1 MEKRV
6 GLMFRWPGC
15 KGFLSVV
22 WLCGWVGQRKGMNEG
37 GEKQES
43 RRLVGN
49 VAWWDASRIHRGE
62 ERRKRRKGGKEKRRK
77 KEEECRSWLCSN
89 SKEHSRRT
97 LSPLFLLSFLRLF
110 VFLSFSILRNGGSA
124 ARRKIQQATGSR
136 VMGMKNAFSSSFLLL
151 SSTVSSPF
159 WFLFSST
166 SLRVFFSPPSP
177 PSCRLDADGITAKM
191 IPRDFEA
198 PLFDELLMPVLCT
211 VERRTY
217 LCYRKKNFME
227 VKSRAFDSQLLYQWK
242 SFPSGLQHT
251 ILGSYLPIEIL
262 NRFSDRAPDI

>member
-1 MEKRV
+1 M
-6 GLMFRWPGC
+6 
-15 KGFLSVV
+15 
-22 WLCGWVGQRKGMNEG
+22 
-37 GEKQES
+37 
-43 RRLVGN
+43 RRL
-49 VAWWDASRIHRGE
+49 ADSSRRGE
-62 ERRKRRKGGKEKRRK
+62 EKKKKGKEEGRRRGGKEKRRK

-124 ARRKIQQATGSR
+124 ARRKIQQTTGSR

-159 WFLFSST
+159 WFLSPR
-166 SLRVFFSPPSP
+166 RVFEFFFHPPFFP
-177 PSCRLDADGITAKM
+177 FCRLDADGITAKM

-227 VKSRAFDSQLLYQWK
+227 VKSRAFDSQLLYQGK
-242 SFPSGLQHT
+242 SFPSGLKHT

-262 NRFSDRAPDI
+262 NRFSDRAPGV

>member
-1 MEKRV
+1 MLRDETPR
-6 GLMFRWPGC
+6 
-15 KGFLSVV
+15 GF
-22 WLCGWVGQRKGMNEG
+22 
-37 GEKQES
+37 
-43 RRLVGN
+43 
-49 VAWWDASRIHRGE
+49 IE
-62 ERRKRRKGGKEKRRK
+62 ERRGEKEERERGGKEKRRK

-217 LCYRKKNFME
+217 LCYRKKKFYGGE
-227 VKSRAFDSQLLYQWK
+227 KPCIW
-242 SFPSGLQHT
+242 FPV
-251 ILGSYLPIEIL
+251 IVPVEIIPIRITTHDPRKL
-262 NRFSDRAPDI
+262 FADWNP

>member
-1 MEKRV
+1 MGKRV

-22 WLCGWVGQRKGMNEG
+22 WLCGWVGQRKGMNED

-166 SLRVFFSPPSP
+166 SLRVFFFTTLSS
-177 PSCRLDADGITAKM
+177 
-191 IPRDFEA
+191 
-198 PLFDELLMPVLCT
+198 LLSF
-211 VERRTY
+211 RRRWNHSENDST
-217 LCYRKKNFME
+217 RFRGTF
-227 VKSRAFDSQLLYQWK
+227 VWRAFNARALHRGTPNVLMLPQKKLYGGEKPCIW
-242 SFPSGLQHT
+242 FPV
-251 ILGSYLPIEIL
+251 IVPVEIIPIRITTHDPRKL
-262 NRFSDRAPDI
+262 FADWNP